1 VQVVRSSV
9 LSAMLSRCPGR
20 RCYTPHEELATV
32 QTFLAGCHTI
42 ADEHSTRRNEFVNM
56 QVNI

>member
-1 VQVVRSSV
+1 
-9 LSAMLSRCPGR
+9 MLSRCPGR